1 MAFEIGWHESARKE
15 LASREV
21 VANSCAFSKMVKKIS
36 IGDAHVFI
44 SGKGLFLQYA
54 DTNTIFCEKN
64 RLYSRKPESICLT
77 KN

>member
-21 VANSCAFSKMVKKIS
+21 VANSCAFSKMLKKIS

-44 SGKGLFLQYA
+44 SGKGLFQQ
-54 DTNTIFCEKN
+54 
-64 RLYSRKPESICLT
+64 
-77 KN
+77 